1 MPDLNPK
8 PLVCTFYQLTKATE
22 ALHQGD
28 KGMIAD
34 LHDIWLKGAPT
45 PDSRILL
52 MKHYDP
58 RKVQTGNLEKRIVLP
73 TLLANWIMQTSAKRG
88 FPYTYK
94 QSLNMALGQEDYNL
108 TGEQL

>member
-1 MPDLNPK
+1 MQNPK
-8 PLVCTFYQLTKATE
+8 PLVCTFYHLVKATE

-45 PDSRILL
+45 PDSRLLL

-58 RKVQTGNLEKRIVLP
+58 RKVQTGNIEKRIVLP
-73 TLLANWIMQTSAKRG
+73 TLMAQWIHRVSAQRG
-88 FPYTYK
+88 FPYTWR
-94 QSLNMALGQEDYNL
+94 QSMNIALGQPDYNL
-108 TGEQL
+108 DGEQF